1 MDDWQIYLEK
11 FAAWGVAPSVDGYL
25 ALFDPDATLQHP
37 GMAEP
42 ISGDDIRA
50 FITRGLNSVTDYR
63 LVPTNWAARGD
74 TLFIETRQSARIAGC
89 EVTWPAALCLT
100 LRGDRVLKGRLITI
114 RRRGESAGRKRRVRR
129 HCCSRRN
136 PNAC

>member
-11 FAAWGVAPSVDGYL
+11 FAAWGAAPSIEGYL
-25 ALFDPDATLQHP
+25 ALFDPDATLQHS
-37 GMAEP
+37 GMPEP

-100 LRGDRVLKGRLITI
+100 LRGDRVLKGRAYYDPTVVAKVLA
-114 RRRGESAGRKRRVRR
+114 ESA
-129 HCCSRRN
+129 
-136 PNAC
+136 A